1 MWPDWAIF
9 EKLLASNFIAQ
20 IFGYFWSYFKA
31 SLFEKKMVWLLFCQ
45 LFENLGYFFILRMW
59 LHLAPALLLIL
70 SPACLAGNHYWWMN
84 NPSVFS
90 SGNQGGSSQGGDSG
104 SYGAPSQ
111 NLQVDSQGRSHF
123 CSSGFEPVT
132 FQKWGIISTIA
143 PPTAKYCKVNRQVSF
158 YFALVDWDHCTHHRQ
173 VSIFTQAKA
182 LPQCNFFLCLVKC

>member
-1 MWPDWAIF
+1 MAIKVK
-9 EKLLASNFIAQ
+9 ETKVLLLMLLYKLIIEFFRRREQCDQIGRFISQ

-111 NLQVDSQGRSHF
+111 NLQVDSQGKSHF
-123 CSSGFEPVT
+123 LFI
-132 FQKWGIISTIA
+132 GIWTCNLSEVRH
-143 PPTAKYCKVNRQVSF
+143 Y
-158 YFALVDWDHCTHHRQ
+158 LDHCTTNSKVLQSESTSFVLFCAGWLRPLH
-173 VSIFTQAKA
+173 S
-182 LPQCNFFLCLVKC
+182 P